1 MNSSPRLLPNRMDHR
16 PTMNA
21 TTQMTA
27 VGYQHKW
34 PPVDKRKPGTPAERD
49 TGLFCG
55 VITQVKL
62 R

>member
-1 MNSSPRLLPNRMDHR
+1 
-16 PTMNA
+16 MNA